1 MKYNCLIVDDEHLA
15 RTLLENYISKIPTLS
30 LAGKCKN
37 PLEAIEVLEKTKI
50 DIIFL
55 DIQMPELTGIEFLK
69 TLTDP
74 PVVILTTAY
83 QEYALESYQ
92 FDVTDYLLKP
102 FSLER
107 FLKAVNK
114 AAKLLEL
121 KNSPPVVQETPV
133 IETVEQKFLN
143 IKVDHK
149 IRRID
154 LNKILYIE
162 GMKEYVTVFTGEEK
176 LVTLESLK
184 KLEDFLPANQFI
196 RIHKSYIAAID
207 KITALDGNQ
216 VYLNKII
223 LPVGK
228 VYKDLVVKKVFSRT

>member
-37 PLEAIEVLEKTKI
+37 PLEAIEVLEKAKI

-121 KNSPPVVQETPV
+121 KNYPPVVQETPV

-162 GMKEYVTVFTGEEK
+162 GMKEYVTVFTAEEK

>member
-15 RTLLENYISKIPTLS
+15 RTLLENYVTKIPLLN

-37 PLEAIEVLEKTKI
+37 PLEAIKVMKETQI
-50 DIIFL
+50 DILFL
-55 DIQMPELTGIEFLK
+55 DIQMPEITGIDFLK
-69 TLTDP
+69 TLSDP

-102 FSLER
+102 FSFER
-107 FLKAVNK
+107 LLKAVNK
-114 AAKLLEL
+114 AVKLLEL
-121 KNSPPVVQETPV
+121 KNTSSNPSDDSITDSEKQ
-133 IETVEQKFLN
+133 QFLN

-154 LNKILYIE
+154 INSISYIE
-162 GMKEYVTVFTGEEK
+162 GMKEYVVVYTDEGKF
-176 LVTLESLK
+176 VTLESLK
-184 KLEDFLPANQFI
+184 NLEEFLPEKQFI
-196 RIHKSYIAAID
+196 RIHKSYIASIN

-216 VYLNKII
+216 IYIDKIL

-228 VYKDLVVKKVFSRT
+228 VYKEKVIKKVFS

>member
-1 MKYNCLIVDDEHLA
+1 MKYNCLVVDDEHLA
-15 RTLLENYISKIPTLS
+15 RTLLENYISKIPTLN
-30 LAGKCKN
+30 LVGKCKN
-37 PLEAIEVLEKTKI
+37 PLEAFAIFEKTKI

-55 DIQMPELTGIEFLK
+55 DIEMPELTGIEFLK

-74 PVVILTTAY
+74 PVVIITTAY

-114 AAKLLEL
+114 ATKLMEM
-121 KNSPPVVQETPV
+121 KNQSVLSTEHPL
-133 IETVEQKFLN
+133 IESIEQKFLN

-162 GMKEYVTVFTGEEK
+162 GLKEYVTVFTDKEK

-184 KLEDFLPANQFI
+184 KLEYSLPVNHFI

-216 VYLNKII
+216 VYLDKII

-228 VYKDLVVKKVFSRT
+228 VYRDLVVKKVFSRT